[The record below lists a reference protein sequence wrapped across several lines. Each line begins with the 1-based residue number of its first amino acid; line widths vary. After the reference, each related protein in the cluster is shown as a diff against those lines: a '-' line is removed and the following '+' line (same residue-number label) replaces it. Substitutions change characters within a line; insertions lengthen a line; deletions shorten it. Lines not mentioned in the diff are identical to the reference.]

1 MFQTVHYCGTQAL
14 PRRLILSERHVVLRY
29 ERKDVSFSTKD
40 KLRPSLCQI
49 LRNLLNLRRLIRKS
63 VIVKFF
69 QIGQ

>member
-29 ERKDVSFSTKD
+29 EREGISFSTKD
-40 KLRPSLCQI
+40 KQRRSLCRI
-49 LRNLLNLRRLIRKS
+49 LRNFLNFRRLIRRS
-63 VIVKFF
+63 VIVNFF